1 MTFEIRQIF
10 VIEISLKRLY
20 FHSKNRLEYPNEE
33 HEQKLPK
40 TIN

>member
-1 MTFEIRQIF
+1 MTFDIRLIF

-20 FHSKNRLEYPNEE
+20 FDSKNRLEYPNEE
-33 HEQKLPK
+33 HEEKLSK